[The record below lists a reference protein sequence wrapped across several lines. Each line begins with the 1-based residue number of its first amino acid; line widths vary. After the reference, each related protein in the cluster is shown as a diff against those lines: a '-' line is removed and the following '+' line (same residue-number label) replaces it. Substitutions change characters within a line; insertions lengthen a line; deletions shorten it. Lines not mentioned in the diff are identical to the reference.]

1 MRPTWSPRSA
11 SAPGEEPCMLQR
23 VGGQRAG
30 PGPPKVQSPFS
41 FCSEAQDGL
50 QKFWMVRAGTQTPE
64 EVGSREA
71 GELPL
76 FFP

>member
-1 MRPTWSPRSA
+1 
-11 SAPGEEPCMLQR
+11 MLQR

-30 PGPPKVQSPFS
+30 PAPPKVQSPFS

-64 EVGSREA
+64 EVGSRELCA
-71 GELPL
+71 GARVSQGPQSQTPPQLPRTL
-76 FFP
+76 